1 MKKSIRR
8 LSVLLA
14 AALLAEV
21 CTSGCSLL
29 TQSNLNGPASGP
41 EVSDSEKSDANKVI
55 IENDFGYVV
64 KDGYAMIV
72 YYAGD
77 LSATEVNIPATIGG
91 YPVRENKEYLLSDM
105 VSLKKLTIPQG
116 VTEIGKYAF
125 VSCESLEELTFPEGL
140 TALSEG
146 VCKYCKSLKVV
157 TIPSTL
163 TSVGDYAFAGCSSLE
178 TAIFP
183 DGVNK
188 SEVPQNAFSGC
199 TSLRNCN
206 LDIQVQTAVSYGIT
220 GTFPQCK
227 EWTTDIPLTDE
238 DGDGIFTVVIS
249 GLPAM
254 SYQFKV
260 RVNGEWTDSW
270 GELDDGVT
278 YNSQNNCNVEVK
290 ENETLFVYFDTTVGD
305 RNLWPVKYESR

>member
-91 YPVRENKEYLLSDM
+91 YPVREIKEYLLSDM

-125 VSCESLEELTFPEGL
+125 VSCESLEELTLPEGL

-188 SEVPQNAFSGC
+188 SEVPQNA
-199 TSLRNCN
+199 
-206 LDIQVQTAVSYGIT
+206 
-220 GTFPQCK
+220 
-227 EWTTDIPLTDE
+227 
-238 DGDGIFTVVIS
+238 GIFTVVIS

>member
-1 MKKSIRR
+1 MQKIQPLADR
-8 LSVLLA
+8 VLVKPA
-14 AALLAEV
+14 AAEEKTVAGIIIPDSAKEKPLRGEIIAAGKGTKDEEMVLKTGDEV
-21 CTSGCSLL
+21 LFS
-29 TQSNLNGPASGP
+29 SNGRQYTRTV
-41 EVSDSEKSDANKVI
+41 E
-55 IENDFGYVV
+55 
-64 KDGYAMIV
+64 
-72 YYAGD
+72 
-77 LSATEVNIPATIGG
+77 IPNNVATI
-91 YPVRENKEYLLSDM
+91 
-105 VSLKKLTIPQG
+105 
-116 VTEIGKYAF
+116 
-125 VSCESLEELTFPEGL
+125 
-140 TALSEG
+140 
-146 VCKYCKSLKVV
+146 
-157 TIPSTL
+157 
-163 TSVGDYAFAGCSSLE
+163 GDYAFQSCSLLETIDLNNVTSISSYAFSSCVNLHEIDLKNVTTLGIYAFNGCSSFKIINTKNISALSLAAFRYCSSLE

-278 YNSQNNCNVEVK
+278 YNSQNN
-290 ENETLFVYFDTTVGD
+290 TTTWI
-305 RNLWPVKYESR
+305 NI

>member
-1 MKKSIRR
+1 M
-8 LSVLLA
+8 LA

-91 YPVRENKEYLLSDM
+91 YPVREIKEYLLSDM

-125 VSCESLEELTFPEGL
+125 VSC
-140 TALSEG
+140 
-146 VCKYCKSLKVV
+146 
-157 TIPSTL
+157 STL

>member
-1 MKKSIRR
+1 MIKPIHSIFNSIPYNPERVKNGYNTIIR
-8 LSVLLA
+8 GLKLHNFRGYKDLYLSIDNDLSVLIGRNDVGKSTILE
-14 AALLAEV
+14 ALEIFF
-21 CTSGCSLL
+21 
-29 TQSNLNGPASGP
+29 N
-41 EVSDSEKSDANKVI
+41 SDQVKLDQDDLCILHEDNDETKIEDYEYANRTDIKTVI
-55 IENDFGYVV
+55 IPETVT
-64 KDGYAMIV
+64 
-72 YYAGD
+72 
-77 LSATEVNIPATIGG
+77 SIG
-91 YPVRENKEYLLSDM
+91 N
-105 VSLKKLTIPQG
+105 
-116 VTEIGKYAF
+116 
-125 VSCESLEELTFPEGL
+125 
-140 TALSEG
+140 
-146 VCKYCKSLKVV
+146 
-157 TIPSTL
+157 
-163 TSVGDYAFAGCSSLE
+163 
-178 TAIFP
+178 
-183 DGVNK
+183 
-188 SEVPQNAFSGC
+188 NAFSGC